1 MTITIISSMLVFVT
15 ILLLGQA
22 VAGLITHAS
31 RGREERMRNRLLAVA
46 GLGGGME
53 GLEIVRVRRLSDV
66 PWLNRTLKRLRFM
79 KGIGL
84 LIESSGVRTN
94 VGTIVLIMLLLAVIG
109 VTMGSLLLN
118 NTPAGILLGTV
129 LGAFPLLWL
138 KSRKAKRMSHFETQL
153 PEAMDMI
160 VRALRAGHAF
170 TNSLKLI
177 ADEFDDP
184 MGEEFRKVV
193 DEINFGL
200 GVDRALENLS
210 RRVDVPD
217 LKFFVTAVN
226 IQRESGGNLAE
237 ILSTISRLIRERFS
251 FRRHVKTLSAEGRF
265 SAVVLCLLPI
275 VVGVVIYNMN
285 PEFMSA
291 LLDHPMGKYVIMA
304 ELVLMTLGVLVI
316 RKMVR
321 IEV

>member
-1 MTITIISSMLVFVT
+1 MTVAIISSVLVFVT

-22 VAGLITHAS
+22 FASIIT
-31 RGREERMRNRLLAVA
+31 RGSVLREERLRNRLLAVA
-46 GLGGGME
+46 GLGHGME
-53 GLEIVRVRRLSDV
+53 GLEIVRIRRLSDV
-66 PWLNRTLKRLRFM
+66 PWLNRMLKRLRFV
-79 KGIGL
+79 KGIGQ

-94 VGTIVLIMLLLAVIG
+94 VGTIVLS
-109 VTMGSLLLN
+109 SLLLGAIGVSLGLLLMN
-118 NTPAGILLGTV
+118 STPVGFLFGIM
-129 LGAFPLLWL
+129 LGAIPFLWL
-138 KSRKAKRMSHFETQL
+138 KSRRTRRMASFEAQL
-153 PEAMDMI
+153 PEALDMI
-160 VRALRAGHAF
+160 IRALRAGHAF

-177 ADEFDDP
+177 ADEFDNP
-184 MGEEFRKVV
+184 IGEEFRKIV
-193 DEINFGL
+193 DEINFGI

-265 SAVVLCLLPI
+265 SAIVLCLLPL
-275 VVGVVIYNMN
+275 VVGVVIYNIN
-285 PEFMSA
+285 NEFMST
-291 LLDHPMGKYVIMA
+291 LLDHPMGKYVIMT
-304 ELVLMTLGVLVI
+304 ELVLMAFGVLVI